1 MGISKIGYPIRGE
14 NFKITIDFC
23 YVGRSLGNFKIIVMQ
38 TIHAI
43 LGIFSKVLTMARFI
57 QNPYPPFSKY

>member
-23 YVGRSLGNFKIIVMQ
+23 HFTLKVKYLKSVDIIFISAKIGMISGLQ
-38 TIHAI
+38 W
-43 LGIFSKVLTMARFI
+43 RFLA
-57 QNPYPPFSKY
+57 